1 MDLEGF
7 SKQTMTEGMMR
18 AWGWRRQLVLACL
31 IVALV
36 TVLVIVVETLS
47 TEGALKLAPPA
58 GYSAGQL
65 IFHDQFSGTSLN
77 SAHWNTFMTG
87 QGGIWN
93 SRGLPAGDSATGTRS
108 HQTYFSPAQVTVHN
122 GLT

>member
-1 MDLEGF
+1 MMNHPLWGRRKRI
-7 SKQTMTEGMMR
+7 KQF
-18 AWGWRRQLVLACL
+18 VLACL

-36 TVLVIVVETLS
+36 TVALS
-47 TEGALKLAPPA
+47 ALKTAITGEESGIAPPA

-65 IFHDQFSGTSLN
+65 IFDDQFSGTSLN

-93 SRGLPAGDSATGTRS
+93 SRGLPAGDSATGTHS
-108 HQTYFSPAQVTVHN
+108 H
-122 GLT
+122 